1 MEKENIWSAEE
12 KKSEKGKRGKYLVR
26 GGRDTVEG
34 KGRKYFGEGKIVGQK
49 EERIGS
55 IFYFK
60 FTFFSNEYSLPC
72 LVVGRMEELIVELS
86 VENVWCSWERR
97 SFMHLSHRGMVG
109 FGLHAKFGDNWKKAL
124 LPPSSTS
131 EGQKGTGDDDDDLL

>member
-55 IFYFK
+55 IVYFK
-60 FTFFSNEYSLPC
+60 FTFFSIQFTMFS
-72 LVVGRMEELIVELS
+72 
-86 VENVWCSWERR
+86 RR
-97 SFMHLSHRGMVG
+97 QDGAESQKPRQRVSNADRKVFANPESFCN
-109 FGLHAKFGDNWKKAL
+109 KFIIG
-124 LPPSSTS
+124 
-131 EGQKGTGDDDDDLL
+131 